1 MVDPPQSES
10 FLSVAKTLSEFE
22 IFASIPLE
30 NLERL
35 ARCGKLVRLQM
46 GSELLHRGRM
56 AKGFFILLKG
66 RLRVLGQ
73 AGAHP
78 ETIELI
84 GPGGVVGWLSMRLD
98 SPLETVAA
106 AEESICLWI
115 PTDAVSAT
123 IPPELTESL
132 EAQVSSSEAYDLLN
146 MEFGR
151 RAMDTAGLRDC
162 LRQVLPKVRVGKQM
176 QDCNDPGFVWLIAEG
191 IDRGHQISGETGSKR
206 MVGFPKEAF
215 REILSTDT
223 ATGSSRETARHLA
236 LPDALPSIDHLIEK
250 QTIFPEVKTSELGIE
265 EVVACFEILSKFHH
279 KTFPKDALRKVLRN
293 ELRDGKQ
300 PTFHICGTVAALAG
314 YSAQLVELPAK
325 NLPRLETTSLILWKD
340 GFTVLFPTKG
350 GESVLSSPRS
360 GVQRIPVSQLVASQ
374 SDNTRALLLNP
385 LPEEPEGKF
394 GLRWFLPAVKKHK
407 RALIEVFIAS
417 FFVQLFALAN
427 PLLTQVI
434 IDKVLVQNSLETLN
448 VLGIL
453 FVAIA
458 VAGVVLT
465 ALRTYLFVDT
475 TNRIDLALGTK
486 IMDHLYR
493 VTLGYFH
500 RRPVGEISSR
510 LQELEN
516 IRQFL
521 TGTALTVGL
530 DAIFSVIYIG
540 IMLFY
545 DIRLSLVALA
555 ALPFMGAVTL
565 VTSPLLRRQL
575 RERAQ
580 HMAHT
585 QAHLVETITG
595 VQTVKAQNLE
605 HHSRQKWQKR
615 YAGYVSAGFRAVVTS
630 TAMGSTTS
638 LLSRLGD
645 LAVLWYGAV
654 LVIGGKLTLGQ
665 LIAFRIIAGYVTTP
679 LVRLTQSWQ
688 SFQEVG
694 LSIERLGDVLDQP
707 PEQSHEE
714 AKNIPMPAVDG
725 RVIFDRV
732 TFSYVA
738 GQQPQLRNVSFEIPA
753 ASFVGVVGRSGSG
766 KSTLLKLLPRL
777 YRTDDGRILVDGY
790 EIAKVELNSLRRQ
803 IATVLQDS
811 LLFNESMMAN
821 IAVANPDATPE
832 EIIRAARLA
841 EAHDFIMD
849 LPQGYNTPAGEQGR
863 AISGGQRQ
871 RVAIARA
878 ILQQPRMLIFDE
890 ATSALDFATERKV
903 CENLAR
909 EFQGR
914 TVFFVTHRVRSIQ
927 RADVILVLDKGSLVE
942 QGRHDELMAR
952 RGLYFDLHNQQGD
965 VE

>member
-1 MVDPPQSES
+1 MVDPPQTES
-10 FLSVAKTLSEFE
+10 VQAVAKSLRDLGV
-22 IFASIPLE
+22 FASIPLE

-35 ARCGKLVRLQM
+35 ARSGKLVRLEM
-46 GSELLHRGRM
+46 GRELLHKGRM

-73 AGAHP
+73 AGSSP

-84 GPGGVVGWLSMRLD
+84 GPGGIVGWYSMRLD
-98 SPLETVAA
+98 APLETVAA

-115 PTDAVSAT
+115 PADVDPDA
-123 IPPELTESL
+123 IPYEFAESL
-132 EAQVSSSEAYDLLN
+132 ETRIWSAEVYDLLT

-151 RAMDTAGLRDC
+151 RAMDTADLRDC
-162 LRQVLPKVRVGKQM
+162 LRQVLAQVRVASHAK
-176 QDCNDPGFVWLIAEG
+176 DCEDPCFLWLIAEG
-191 IDRGHQISGETGSKR
+191 PDRGHEVGRDTGAKR
-206 MVGFPKEAF
+206 ILGFPKDAF
-215 REILSTDT
+215 REIETIAMATD
-223 ATGSSRETARHLA
+223 SSLELGHPITSQ
-236 LPDALPSIDHLIEK
+236 DALPSIDHLIER
-250 QTIFPEVKTSELGIE
+250 QTVFPEVTTAERGIE

-279 KTFPKDALRKVLRN
+279 KSLPKDALRKVLHN
-293 ELRDGKQ
+293 ELRDGKP
-300 PTFHICGTVAALAG
+300 PTFHICGTVAAIAG
-314 YSAQLVELPAK
+314 YSAQLVEFPA
-325 NLPRLETTSLILWKD
+325 NSLPRLDTTSVILWKD
-340 GFTVLFPTKG
+340 GLTVLFPTKG
-350 GESVLSSPRS
+350 GESVLSSPQS
-360 GVQRIPVSQLVASQ
+360 GIHRIPGAELVSSQ
-374 SDNTRALLLNP
+374 PENTQALLLTP
-385 LPEEPEGKF
+385 LPDESEGKF
-394 GLRWFLPAVKKHK
+394 GLRWFIPAVKKHK

-448 VLGIL
+448 VLGVL
-453 FVAIA
+453 FVAVA
-458 VAGVVLT
+458 VAGVALT

-530 DAIFSVIYIG
+530 DAVFSVIYIG

-545 DIRLSLVALA
+545 DVGLTLVALA
-555 ALPFMGAVTL
+555 ALPFMGLITVAV
-565 VTSPLLRRQL
+565 SPLLRRQL

-595 VQTVKAQNLE
+595 IQTVKAQNLE
-605 HHSRQKWQKR
+605 HHSRQKWQNR

-645 LAVLWYGAV
+645 LGVLWYGAV
-654 LVIGGKLTLGQ
+654 LVIDGKMTLGQ
-665 LIAFRIIAGYVTTP
+665 LIAFRIIAGYVTSP

-714 AKNIPMPAVDG
+714 AKNIPMPTVDG
-725 RVIFDRV
+725 RVTFDRV

-738 GQQPQLRNVSFEIPA
+738 GQQPQLRNVSFEVPA
-753 ASFVGVVGRSGSG
+753 GSFVGVVGRSGSG

-777 YRTDDGRILVDGY
+777 YRTDEGRILVDGY

-811 LLFNESMMAN
+811 LLFNESMMSN

-878 ILQQPRMLIFDE
+878 ILQRPRMLIFDE

-903 CENLAR
+903 CQNLAK

-927 RADVILVLDKGSLVE
+927 HADLILVLDKGSLVE
-942 QGRHDELMAR
+942 HGTHDELMAR
-952 RGLYFDLHNQQGD
+952 RSLYFDLHNQQED
-965 VE
+965 AQ